1 MDLGHENASS
11 INFLE
16 RRLSIPASQD
26 HLLGM
31 LPASASPL
39 RPHQYLYQILVE
51 TLGRKTISSS
61 KSFNLSP
68 RVPPDRYSGAA
79 WRICFQYSLVSPSS
93 RRALFHPEEV
103 LTPGVSRGRG
113 VWSGVRLVREREANI
128 PAALIHLT
136 WKRNGSGP
144 D

>member
-1 MDLGHENASS
+1 MDLGRENASS
-11 INFLE
+11 INFLAG
-16 RRLSIPASQD
+16 RLSIPASQD
-26 HLLGM
+26 HLLPPLLSDPTSIFIKFLLKPWKGK
-31 LPASASPL
+31 LFPAVKAL
-39 RPHQYLYQILVE
+39 TCRLV
-51 TLGRKTISSS
+51 
-61 KSFNLSP
+61 FLS
-68 RVPPDRYSGAA
+68 DCYSGEA
-79 WRICFQYSLVSPSS
+79 WRICFQYSPISRSS

-103 LTPGVSRGRG
+103 LTPGVSRGSG